1 MYVKESRINIYS
13 QMTHCSCPL
22 KIKMFN
28 RMSYTTRCFLQL
40 NVSTHKGDVNEK
52 KTLKYSL
59 YNCFKWLFVGSL
71 CPATNFLEFLFRF
84 SFSLIFIQCE
94 IVRWLA
100 RNWTHKQLFKSDKKI
115 LDVSCQVQNYV
126 EKWCAIV
133 TKRSIN
139 ILYAANE
146 IVVFRIT
153 DKRQK
158 ILACANI
165 NTDSAWLFAYIQLIP

>member
-1 MYVKESRINIYS
+1 MKESRFNIYS

-59 YNCFKWLFVGSL
+59 YYCFKWLFEG
-71 CPATNFLEFLFRF
+71 LEFVPSNQFSRIFFRF

-100 RNWTHKQLFKSDKKI
+100 RNRTHKQLVKTDKKI
-115 LDVSCQVQNYV
+115 LDVSCHIQNYI

-133 TKRSIN
+133 MKKCIN

-153 DKRQK
+153 DKRQN
-158 ILACANI
+158 ILSCANI
-165 NTDSAWLFAYIQLIP
+165 NTDSDWLFMLLIL